1 MTSGQWRAVPGYEG
15 AYEVSDLGQVRS
27 VDRTMQTIR
36 GPWRYR
42 GQALRSSQAA
52 GTGYLTVHLTEP
64 ATLSRR
70 TEAVHV
76 LVLTAF
82 RGPRPVG
89 MQGCHNDGDRTNN
102 FLGNLRWD
110 SPSANSQDTLRHGHH
125 REAAKTHCP
134 AGHAYDEVNVS
145 IGRRSD
151 GHTFR
156 RCRVC
161 LVESTRRSRE
171 RKRAAA

>member
-15 AYEVSDLGQVRS
+15 AYEVSDLGQVR
-27 VDRTMQTIR
+27 
-36 GPWRYR
+36 
-42 GQALRSSQAA
+42 
-52 GTGYLTVHLTEP
+52 
-64 ATLSRR
+64 
-70 TEAVHV
+70 
-76 LVLTAF
+76 
-82 RGPRPVG
+82 
-89 MQGCHNDGDRTNN
+89 
-102 FLGNLRWD
+102 
-110 SPSANSQDTLRHGHH
+110 TLRHGHH